1 MSPSGAQDKKTVR
14 EYREYGAIVG
24 GALGTIVAIIAM
36 GPNLAIWAFATD
48 LRVFFCCTVGGIV
61 MGYLAAS
68 LIHQMTCIA
77 KQDLPDGNSDFGPS
91 RHSHSDDYLDGTDIS
106 SAGLDSTGTSDWH
119 GDNY

>member
-14 EYREYGAIVG
+14 EYREYGAMVG

-91 RHSHSDDYLDGTDIS
+91 RQSHSDDYLDGTDIS